1 VKVLVLFVTREH
13 WSLAMKSAAL
23 QESTQ
28 TLGGFQT
35 SNASHQGAVRGPSR
49 KKVVKSKL
57 GNGFERVPVSE
68 EREQLKSRLLNKVKR
83 GSSQEGVSGERDAGV
98 TAEKS
103 RSIQPKAVAL
113 PAARLSS
120 PSISQDIHLTFSS
133 RVSSVK
139 ARTEGGKDGN
149 EGGAQKNWDDLP
161 NLRSDGTMTLED
173 EDDEDEVCVL
183 TLCDDGLVEDAE
195 YERERERE
203 RELKRE
209 RKERERRE
217 REEKKAY
224 FAFSRIAAGNPPCDL
239 KGSVASAESPG
250 TSMSGCLLGHG
261 AGGSARSKAWARR
274 RAGMRTGPDFGGHAC
289 ALSAETLSMKDNN
302 DTCVPSAADVLSTLH
317 FRGGGG
323 RGEEGRHSAV
333 CVLIDGMEAPHAEK
347 RPLVSTAYD
356 GAKKKIQRVL
366 LFAVT

>member
-1 VKVLVLFVTREH
+1 
-13 WSLAMKSAAL
+13 MKSAAL
-23 QESTQ
+23 QESPQ
-28 TLGGFQT
+28 TLGVFQK
-35 SNASHQGAVRGPSR
+35 SK

-57 GNGFERVPVSE
+57 GNGSFERVPVSE

-83 GSSQEGVSGERDAGV
+83 GSSQEGVSGERDDGV
-98 TAEKS
+98 TAEEKS

-113 PAARLSS
+113 R
-120 PSISQDIHLTFSS
+120 
-133 RVSSVK
+133 K
-139 ARTEGGKDGN
+139 
-149 EGGAQKNWDDLP
+149 
-161 NLRSDGTMTLED
+161 LRSAGTTTLED

-183 TLCDDGLVEDAE
+183 TLCDDGLVEDEE

-217 REEKKAY
+217 REGKNAY
-224 FAFSRIAAGNPPCDL
+224 LALSRIAAGNPPCDL
-239 KGSVASAESPG
+239 EGSVAAAEFPG

-274 RAGMRTGPDFGGHAC
+274 RAGMRTGPDFGGHAF

-302 DTCVPSAADVLSTLH
+302 DTCVPSAADALSTPQ
-317 FRGGGG
+317 FGGGGG
-323 RGEEGRHSAV
+323 RGEEERHSAV
-333 CVLIDGMEAPHAEK
+333 CVLIDGMGAPHAEK
-347 RPLVSTAYD
+347 GPLVSTAYD
-356 GAKKKIQRVL
+356 GAKKKNQRIL